1 MARSKLTPKVRDAIC
16 DAVRAGNYLKV
27 AASAGGVSERAVFA
41 WIERGRDEI
50 ARRDEGHEPNKA
62 HEAHVQFVQAL
73 TRAEDDAEAD
83 AVRIWREQMPD
94 DWRAAKEY
102 LARRFGERWGDKQRV
117 EMTGK
122 DGGPVEQRVVGDS
135 GRQEV
140 TAMIDELAQR
150 RAKKEAA

>member
-16 DAVRAGNYLKV
+16 DAIAAGNYV
-27 AASAGGVSERAVFA
+27 EIAASAGGVTKQSVYN
-41 WIERGRDEI
+41 WLQRGRDEVALI
-50 ARRDEGHEPNKA
+50 EDGHEPRKT
-62 HEAHVQFVQAL
+62 EAAYVDFLDAV
-73 TRAEDDAEAD
+73 TRAERQAEAD

-102 LARRFGERWGDKQRV
+102 LARRFGERWGDRQRV

-135 GRQEV
+135 GREEV
-140 TAMIDELAQR
+140 TAMIDELAAR

>member
-1 MARSKLTPKVRDAIC
+1 MAKTKLTPTVRDQVC

-27 AASAGGVSERAVFA
+27 AASAGGVTEQTIHN
-41 WIERGRDEI
+41 WIARGRDEK
-50 ARRDEGHEPNKA
+50 ARVEEGHTPRKT
-62 HEAHVQFVQAL
+62 EAVFLDFFEHL
-73 TRAEDDAEAD
+73 TRAEDQAEAD

-122 DGGPVEQRVVGDS
+122 DGGPVEQRITGDTE
-135 GRQEV
+135 REKV
-140 TAMIDELAQR
+140 TSMIDELAAR
-150 RAKKEAA
+150 RASKAS